1 MEVEAAINNGL
12 IGYDWIVYLLVM
24 YKPNARYDVFINVQV
39 KLGFVFLTGA
49 TIIVVVIARAKQ

>member
-1 MEVEAAINNGL
+1 
-12 IGYDWIVYLLVM
+12 M